1 MSRAPAARPDA
12 IRRHN
17 LSLLLGEVHR
27 HGELTRAELTR
38 RLRLSRST
46 IGALVADLADAGL
59 LEERVP
65 TGGERAGRPSHLVGP
80 RPNGPYAI
88 AVDIDIA
95 HVTTAAVGIGGAVLA
110 RHVVHT
116 DPAPSPPKAVAR
128 QVVAALE
135 SLRGQVPAGSWP
147 VGIGVSV
154 PGSVARSGGTVE
166 FAPNLDWRHERFGEI
181 LAAAAPAGLPIHV
194 GNDANLAV
202 LAEHLRGN
210 ARDTDDVIYLIGRI
224 GVGAGIVVNGRLLG
238 GHDGFAGEVG
248 HNVVDP
254 SGPQCHCGKR
264 GCVETYIGDNALL
277 ELAGRR
283 QDPNGD
289 PVNGVFAA
297 AAAGDQVALK
307 AVRTVADALGRAI
320 ASLVNVLNP
329 QRVVL
334 GGSLAHVYDLAA
346 ADITQS
352 MQHHVF
358 TSSQKTVE
366 LCPSAFEEDASLRG
380 AAELAFASLLEDPL
394 VARQT

>member
-1 MSRAPAARPDA
+1 MTRAPAARPDA

-17 LSLLLGEVHR
+17 LSLLLREVHR
-27 HGELTRAELTR
+27 HGELTRAQLTQ

-46 IGALVADLADAGL
+46 IGALVAELADAGL

-88 AVDIDIA
+88 AVDIDIT
-95 HVTTAAVGIGGAVLA
+95 HVTTAAVGIGGTLLA
-110 RHVVHT
+110 RHLVHT

-128 QVVAALE
+128 QVISALHAL
-135 SLRGQVPAGSWP
+135 SGQVPAGSWP

-154 PGSVARSGGTVE
+154 PGTVTRATGMVE

-181 LAAAAPAGLPIHV
+181 LSAAVPDGLPVSI

-210 ARDTDDVIYLIGRI
+210 ARDTDDVIYLIGRV
-224 GVGAGIVVNGRLLG
+224 GVGAGIVVNGTLLG
-238 GHDGFAGEVG
+238 GHDGYAGEVG

-254 SGPQCHCGKR
+254 AGPLCHCGKR

-283 QDPNGD
+283 PDPNGS
-289 PVNGVFAA
+289 PVDAVFADA
-297 AAAGDQVALK
+297 ADGDQVALK
-307 AVRTVADALGRAI
+307 AVRDVADALGRAI

-346 ADITQS
+346 ADLTQS
-352 MQHHVF
+352 VQHHVF
-358 TSSQKTVE
+358 TSSPKTVE
-366 LCPSAFEEDASLRG
+366 LCPSAFGEDASLRG
-380 AAELAFASLLEDPL
+380 AAELAFASVLGDPL
-394 VARQT
+394 LGRQG

>member
-1 MSRAPAARPDA
+1 MTRAPAARPDA

-27 HGELTRAELTR
+27 HGELTRAELTK

-80 RPNGPYAI
+80 RPNGPYSI
-88 AVDIDIA
+88 AVDIDIT
-95 HVTTAAVGIGGAVLA
+95 HVTTAAVGIGGDVLA

-135 SLRGQVPAGSWP
+135 ALRGQVPAGSWP

-181 LAAAAPAGLPIHV
+181 LATVAPAGLAVHV

-210 ARDTDDVIYLIGRI
+210 ARDTDDVIYLIGRV
-224 GVGAGIVVNGRLLG
+224 GVGAGIVVNGTLLS
-238 GHDGFAGEVG
+238 GHDGYAGEVG

-254 SGPQCHCGKR
+254 AGPQCHCGKR

-277 ELAGRR
+277 KLAGRR
-283 QDPNGD
+283 PDPNGD
-289 PVNGVFAA
+289 PVNRVFADA
-297 AAAGDQVALK
+297 AGGDQVALT
-307 AVRTVADALGRAI
+307 AVRAVADALGRAI

-352 MQHHVF
+352 VQHHVF
-358 TSSQKTVE
+358 TSSPKTVE
-366 LCPSAFEEDASLRG
+366 LCASAFGEDASLRG
-380 AAELAFASLLEDPL
+380 AAELVFAHVLKDPL
-394 VARQT
+394 LTTRS

>member
-1 MSRAPAARPDA
+1 MTRAPAARPDA

-27 HGELTRAELTR
+27 HGELTRAELTK

-46 IGALVADLADAGL
+46 IGALVADLAEAGL

-80 RPNGPYAI
+80 RANGPYSI
-88 AVDIDIA
+88 AVDIDIT

-128 QVVAALE
+128 QVVTALDA
-135 SLRGQVPAGSWP
+135 LRGQVPAGSWP

-181 LAAAAPAGLPIHV
+181 LARAAPAGLPVHV

-210 ARDTDDVIYLIGRI
+210 ARDTDDVIYLIGRA
-224 GVGAGIVVNGRLLG
+224 GVGAGIVVNGTLLS
-238 GHDGFAGEVG
+238 GHDGYAGEVG

-254 SGPQCHCGKR
+254 AGPQCHCGKR

-283 QDPNGD
+283 PDPNGD
-289 PVNGVFAA
+289 PVNGVFTDAA
-297 AAAGDQVALK
+297 GGDQVALK
-307 AVRTVADALGRAI
+307 AVRAVADALGRAI

-334 GGSLAHVYDLAA
+334 GGSLAHVYALAA

-352 MQHHVF
+352 VQHHVF
-358 TSSQKTVE
+358 TSSPKTVE
-366 LCPSAFEEDASLRG
+366 LCASAFGEDASLRG
-380 AAELAFASLLEDPL
+380 AAELVFARVLEDPL
-394 VARQT
+394 LTARS